1 MALRSSRSLSIKR
14 AAAIGLLCLLVP
26 IASWAH
32 SSNTNKM
39 PGSQTCFPGF
49 VCVYN
54 QGGTAVGGV
63 GGLTMDGSGGSQVSQ
78 VIGIGT
84 TPVNGTLSLTT
95 GGFTNTLGGS
105 TFGTGTCALVG
116 SSCNLGTF
124 AAGTLTIN
132 VDNWNGFSGTLFT
145 GTFGGSG
152 GISWQYDGKI
162 GGVFQYALVGPI
174 SGIWGPDGSTVAG
187 QTAQLFFTSKT
198 PFTGK
203 AGQTLTLTSGTTV
216 IVTPEPANIGLL
228 GTGLICMGFLVRR
241 RAKQQQADEKNS

>member
-1 MALRSSRSLSIKR
+1 MALRSGRSHFTKHALLV
-14 AAAIGLLCLLVP
+14 GLLCLLVP

-32 SSNTNKM
+32 SSNTNHM

-54 QGGTAVGGV
+54 QGGTAVGGLS
-63 GGLTMDGSGGSQVSQ
+63 GLIMDGTGGSVQSTVFA
-78 VIGIGT
+78 IGT
-84 TPVNGTLSLTT
+84 LPVSGTLSLTT
-95 GGFTNTLGGS
+95 GGFTDTHGVAS
-105 TFGTGTCALVG
+105 FGTGTCTLVG

-124 AAGTLTIN
+124 AAGTLTITVN
-132 VDNWNGFSGTLFT
+132 NWNGFSGTLFS

-152 GISWQYDGKI
+152 GVSWQYDGKI
-162 GGVFQYALVGPI
+162 GGVYQYALVGPI
-174 SGIWGPDGSTVAG
+174 SGIWGPSGGTVAG

-203 AGQTLTLTSGTTV
+203 AGQVLTLTSGTTS

-228 GTGLICMGFLVRR
+228 GTGLILMGFLVRR
-241 RAKQQQADEKNS
+241 RAKQQSEDKES

>member
-1 MALRSSRSLSIKR
+1 MALRSRRSHSMKLAVIV
-14 AAAIGLLCLLVP
+14 GLLFLLVP
-26 IASWAH
+26 IACWAH
-32 SSNTNKM
+32 SSNTNHM

-54 QGGTAVGGV
+54 QGGTAVGGLT
-63 GGLTMDGSGGSQVSQ
+63 GLTMDGTGGSQVSS
-78 VIGIGT
+78 VFAIGT
-84 TPVNGTLSLTT
+84 TPVTGTLSLTT
-95 GGFTNTLGGS
+95 GAFTNTSGHS
-105 TFGTGTCALVG
+105 TFGTGTCTLVG

-124 AAGTLTIN
+124 ATGTLTIN

-145 GTFGGSG
+145 GSFGASG

-162 GGVFQYALVGPI
+162 GGVYQYALVGPI
-174 SGIWGPDGSTVAG
+174 SGIWGPNGGTVGG

-203 AGQTLTLTSGTTV
+203 AGQTLTLSSGTTT

-228 GTGLICMGFLVRR
+228 GTGLILMGFLVRR
-241 RAKQQQADEKNS
+241 RAKQQSGDKES